1 MKTAA
6 GILFTSLL
14 WAVIWGTLGYI
25 VVLVSAF
32 FNPDFGHVG
41 PQLTSF
47 VMAGVGLLSGLAAG
61 FAFVLVAWARS
72 MTGRRARLLLGAGCG
87 AVVGMIPSISGR
99 HWYLQFIAITAP
111 LGALSA
117 LCSAPPRRATS
128 TQE

>member
-14 WAVIWGTLGYI
+14 WAVIWGTLGYV

-41 PQLTSF
+41 PQLTAMM
-47 VMAGVGLLSGLAAG
+47 MAGVGLLSGLIG
-61 FAFVLVAWARS
+61 GSAFVLVAWARS
-72 MTGRRARLLLGAGCG
+72 MTGRRARVLLGAACG
-87 AVVGMIPSISGR
+87 AVVGVIPSLSAR
-99 HWYLQFIAITAP
+99 HWYFQFVAITAP
-111 LGALSA
+111 LGAVSA